1 MFKTFEFK
9 LKVQPNPAYGKSRLD
24 IRLARSHIFV
34 SFTKERLL
42 FHYKVFPKTIMHYPG

>member
-1 MFKTFEFK
+1 MFKTCEFK

-42 FHYKVFPKTIMHYPG
+42 LNPS